1 MTEKVQYISLKE
13 AADYSGYSQDY
24 LSLRARQNKLKAVK
38 IARNWV
44 TSKEWIND
52 YLKKVEKAKKKKG
65 DGREKSIKNR
75 KDRTKKKTVG
85 KKKKVI
91 SKKLIV
97 VSLLIILFL
106 LVGVIFLD
114 YLKNS
119 DFLANSI
126 NIVKISLNEFTNNV
140 FLGFSVAQELFLGN
154 SKEEELTIDSSGT
167 FLHSARKGKDRLV
180 ETVIL
185 FVSQISDF
193 INGSWDI
200 IPAKEI
206 ELKN

>member
-24 LSLRARQNKLKAVK
+24 LSLRARQSKLKAIK

-52 YLKKVEKAKKKKG
+52 YLKKVEKVKKKKG
-65 DGREKSIKNR
+65 GGREKSVKNG
-75 KDRTKKKTVG
+75 KDRIEKKTVG
-85 KKKKVI
+85 KKKKAI

-97 VSLLIILFL
+97 VSLLIILFF

-114 YLKNS
+114 HLKNS

-140 FLGFSVAQELFLGN
+140 FLGLSVTQELFLGN
-154 SKEEELTIDSSGT
+154 FKEEESTIDSSGT
-167 FLHSARKGKDRLV
+167 FLSSARKGKDRLMG
-180 ETVIL
+180 TVIL

-193 INGSWDI
+193 INGSRDI
-200 IPAKEI
+200 IPVKEI